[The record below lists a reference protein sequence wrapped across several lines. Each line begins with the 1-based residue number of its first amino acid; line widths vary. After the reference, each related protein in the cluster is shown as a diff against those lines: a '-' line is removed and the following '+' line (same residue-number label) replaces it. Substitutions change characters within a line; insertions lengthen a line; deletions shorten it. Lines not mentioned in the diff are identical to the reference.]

1 MAEIVAI
8 PFAGFFWYAGLRG
21 FITALDLT
29 MRGRATTGTVTS
41 IVRDII
47 VSPTPIGVRPRRAIY
62 AHPAVQFEPV
72 GGEPITLTHTSSGT
86 YRVGQV
92 VPVLY
97 DPTDPRRAVINS
109 VSNLWVGPGLAM
121 TGGAAILLL
130 SLWGHPLAMGAVV
143 FLSLV
148 AATLKP
154 RIIAAIGRVV
164 AWAAIILIV
173 GFVAWAA
180 LTGGI
185 RFEPRPAMPQP
196 PFIQVCPQE
205 AFDATDGV
213 CRNGQASTLSL
224 DGFADDDL
232 VVNYGLPFD
241 STTLRFRVYKSDA
254 SSERLYG
261 TAVVDDLDPTWTA
274 WYLQPLWDTLTL
286 AEGTGS
292 APTPPAPGQYRI
304 EVLDQAGRYL
314 TETRLN
320 LQWSRRAR
328 QTAAPVDQTG
338 P

>member
-1 MAEIVAI
+1 MAELVGI

-41 IVRDII
+41 IVRD
-47 VSPTPIGVRPRRAIY
+47 VVLQPPRYNTRAIY

-72 GGEPITLTHTSSGT
+72 GGEPITLTHTSSGA

-97 DPTDPRRAVINS
+97 DPTDPRRAVINN
-109 VSNLWVGPGLAM
+109 VSNLWVGSGLAM

-148 AATLKP
+148 AAALNT
-154 RIIAAIGRVV
+154 RIIAAIGRVL

-180 LTGGI
+180 VTGGI
-185 RFEPRPAMPQP
+185 RFQPRPDVPP
-196 PFIQVCPQE
+196 TPFIQVCPHE
-205 AFDATDGV
+205 DFDFSYGV
-213 CRNGQASTLSL
+213 CRNGQAITLSL
-224 DGFADDDL
+224 DGFADDDVL
-232 VVNYGLPFD
+232 VNNGYAFG
-241 STTLRFRVYKSDA
+241 STTLRFRVYKRDA
-254 SSERLYG
+254 SGDHLYG
-261 TAVVDDLDPTWTA
+261 TAMTSDLDPTWKATD
-274 WYLQPLWDTLTL
+274 WSLQALWDSLTL
-286 AEGTGS
+286 AEGTGD

-304 EVLDQAGRYL
+304 EVLDHAGRYL
-314 TETRLN
+314 TETRFN
-320 LQWSRRAR
+320 LQWSPHAR
-328 QTAAPVDQTG
+328 QTATPVDQTG
-338 P
+338 S